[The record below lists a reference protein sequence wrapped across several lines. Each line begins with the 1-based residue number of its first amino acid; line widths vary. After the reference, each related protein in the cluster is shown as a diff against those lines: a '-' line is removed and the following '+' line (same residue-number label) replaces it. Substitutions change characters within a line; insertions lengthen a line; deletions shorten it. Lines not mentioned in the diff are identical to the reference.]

1 MLICPGKKRMI
12 EEDSTE
18 PRDVLGQGNR
28 ARAVAVEPSPSASF
42 ARELIAHKVK
52 GTTIP
57 SLRPTP
63 AAPPSATDKRQ
74 PTHVE

>member
-28 ARAVAVEPSPSASF
+28 AVEPSPSASF